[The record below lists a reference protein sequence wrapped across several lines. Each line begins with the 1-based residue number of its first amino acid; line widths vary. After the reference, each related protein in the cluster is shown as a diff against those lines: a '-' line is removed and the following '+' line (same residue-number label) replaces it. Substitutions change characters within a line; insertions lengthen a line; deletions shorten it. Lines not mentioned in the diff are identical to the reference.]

1 MSESAPTSQSS
12 RYYENWLQ
20 AYVEY
25 TKHSEAPD
33 SFHFWTGVSVIAGA
47 LRRRVWIDQRHFQWT
62 PNFYIVFV
70 GPPGVIAKST
80 SAHIGFSLLKQ
91 IDGIKFG
98 PQSLTWQ
105 GLTVALE
112 EAVELVQMPGEGPL
126 IPMSC
131 LTISISEL
139 GTFLKPKD
147 TELID
152 VMVDLW
158 DGQIRTW
165 EHRVKTGDRP
175 STRIVNP
182 WMNIIGCT
190 TPAWLRAN
198 FPQYMIEGGLTSR
211 CIFVYGDAKRQF
223 TAYLS
228 EAIEG
233 AEHYAM
239 GTKLV
244 EDLKHIS
251 AICGEYQLTRDAIE
265 WGTEWYI
272 RHWTSR
278 PKHLTSDRYGGYV
291 ARKQTHMHKL
301 AMVIAAAQRNERYI
315 SAEDL
320 IVSERLVSAQEVDLQ
335 KVFNTIGATDQS
347 KDEAE
352 LLAALRGLGGFATQK
367 DLLVRV
373 NKFIDRKRFD
383 AAVANL
389 TSMGEIKLALVNNA
403 LGYQLEPPDVP
414 KSTSG

>member
-1 MSESAPTSQSS
+1 MSESPGSS
-12 RYYENWLQ
+12 RNYENWIR

-25 TKHSEAPD
+25 TRHSEAPD
-33 SFHFWTGVSVIAGA
+33 SFHFWTGVSTIAGA

-70 GPPGVIAKST
+70 GPPGIIAKST
-80 SAHIGFSLLKQ
+80 SASIGYNLLRDV
-91 IDGIKFG
+91 DGVHFG

-112 EAVELVQMPGEGPL
+112 EACELVQMPSEDGRL
-126 IPMSC
+126 MPMSC

-158 DGQIRTW
+158 DGGTRTW
-165 EHRVKTGDRP
+165 EHRVKTGDKP

-190 TPAWLRAN
+190 TPAWLRSN

-211 CIFVYGDAKRQF
+211 CIFVYGDKKRQF

-228 EAIEG
+228 EVIES
-233 AEHYAM
+233 AEHRAM
-239 GTKLV
+239 ADRLT
-244 EDLKHIS
+244 EDLKQI
-251 AICGEYQLTRDAIE
+251 AAVAGEYQLTRDAIS

-272 RHWTSR
+272 KHWTSR
-278 PKHLTSDRYGGYV
+278 PKHLMSDRYGGYV
-291 ARKQTHMHKL
+291 ARKQTHIHKL
-301 AMVIAAAQRNERYI
+301 AMVLAAAQRNERFI
-315 SAEDL
+315 NQQDL
-320 IVSERLVSAQEVDLQ
+320 EVAERLVSAQELDLQ

-347 KDEAE
+347 KDEGE
-352 LLAALRGLGGFATQK
+352 IIAAVKAAGAMTQR
-367 DLLVRV
+367 DLLVHV
-373 NKFIDRKRFD
+373 SKFIDRRRFD

-389 TSMGEIKLALVNNA
+389 TSMGTIKTVLVNNA
-403 LGYQLEPPDVP
+403 LGYQYQGEPEE
-414 KSTSG
+414 KSSSG

>member
-1 MSESAPTSQSS
+1 
-12 RYYENWLQ
+12 
-20 AYVEY
+20 VEY

-33 SFHFWTGVSVIAGA
+33 AFHFWTAVSVVAGA

-91 IDGIKFG
+91 VDGIKFG

-112 EAVELVQMPGEGPL
+112 EAVELVQMPADDAL

-165 EHRVKTGDRP
+165 EHRVKTGDKP

-198 FPQYMIEGGLTSR
+198 FPAYMIEGGLTSR

-228 EAIEG
+228 EAIESK
-233 AEHYAM
+233 EHKAM
-239 GTKLV
+239 ASMLV
-244 EDLKHIS
+244 EDLKQIA
-251 AICGEYQLTRDAIE
+251 AIAGEYELSREAIE
-265 WGTEWYI
+265 WGTSWYI
-272 RHWTSR
+272 RHWTNR

-301 AMVIAAAQRNERYI
+301 AMVIAAAQRNTRLI
-315 SAEDL
+315 TVEDL
-320 IVSERLVSAQEVDLQ
+320 TAAERLVSAQEVDLQ

-347 KDEAE
+347 KDETE
-352 LLAALRGLGGFATQK
+352 VVAALRGAGGFSSQK
-367 DLLVRV
+367 DLLIMVS
-373 NKFIDRKRFD
+373 KFIDRKRFD
-383 AAVANL
+383 AAISNL
-389 TSMGEIKLALVNNA
+389 LSMGTIKLALINNS
-403 LGYQLEPPDVP
+403 LGYEYQGEAVPTEP